1 MSAGV
6 AVVVVSVGAAGVL
19 AGGSAAGLAMLLG
32 VVAAAAGAAG
42 LGAASAGFSCVA
54 DSFGVEALLAA
65 ALEEAGGAF
74 A

>member
-19 AGGSAAGLAMLLG
+19 AGGSEAGLAMLLG
-32 VVAAAAGAAG
+32 VVAAAAV
-42 LGAASAGFSCVA
+42 SAGFSCVA

-65 ALEEAGGAF
+65 ALEEAGVAF